1 VLTAFV
7 NHIRVHQLFHPTQK
21 VLLGV
26 SGGVDS
32 MVMAELFKRSG
43 FNFAI
48 AHCNFSLR
56 GSESDD
62 DEEHVK
68 KYSMEN
74 EILFFSRR
82 FNVTEYSQQNRISIQ
97 MAARE
102 LRIQWFEALLK
113 EHNFDFYATA
123 HHQDDQIETF
133 FINLLRGTGI
143 SGIRGMP
150 HKQGN
155 LIHPMLFLGRKE
167 INDFAKKNRL
177 QYREDSSNQ
186 KTDYLRNKIRHK
198 ILPAFE
204 AAGLD
209 FKYRMVNNM
218 QHFRSVEALYRIQ
231 INNLIQKVLRDEGD
245 MKFVNIEALNQI
257 PEKIT
262 VLFEIIRPYGFG
274 YSDAFEISNHFYAQ
288 PGKKFLSSTHRIIKD
303 RDYLII
309 EPQLED
315 RLKHF
320 YLIFEEDQGID
331 FPVTLSFQYFDSS
344 DGYSLPDNPIHA
356 ILDAALLKF
365 PLVLRKWNKGDFFYP
380 LGMVNRKLLS
390 DFFID
395 QKLSIA
401 HKEKVWILTS
411 GNDVVWVVGYRI
423 DDRFKVTAETS
434 RIIEFRLETQLK

>member
-1 VLTAFV
+1 
-7 NHIRVHQLFHPTQK
+7 
-21 VLLGV
+21 
-26 SGGVDS
+26 
-32 MVMAELFKRSG
+32 MVMAELFHQSG

-56 GSESDD
+56 GSESDE
-62 DEEHVK
+62 DEALVE
-68 KYSMEN
+68 KYAMEN
-74 EILFFSRR
+74 HIQFFARR
-82 FNVTEYSQQNRISIQ
+82 FDVRDHSSQHKISIQ

-102 LRIQWFEALLK
+102 LRIQWFELLIK

-123 HHQDDQIETF
+123 HHMDDQVETF

-143 SGIRGMP
+143 SGIRGMLP
-150 HKQGN
+150 KQGR
-155 LIHPMLFLGRKE
+155 LIHPLLFLGRKE

-186 KTDYLRNKIRHK
+186 KTDYLRNKIRHI

-209 FKYRMVNNM
+209 FKDRMVNNM
-218 QHFRSVEALYRIQ
+218 QHFRAVEALYRLQ
-231 INNLIQKVLRDEGD
+231 IKNLIEKVLRDEGD
-245 MKFVNIEALNQI
+245 MKFVDIEALNQI

-288 PGKKFLSSTHRIIKD
+288 PGKKFLSSSHRIIKD

-315 RLKHF
+315 DTKHC
-320 YLIFEEDQGID
+320 YLIFEEDQIID
-331 FPVTLSFQYFDSS
+331 IPVALRFQCFDRL
-344 DGYSLPDNPIHA
+344 DNYRLPNNPLFA
-356 ILDAALLKF
+356 ALDAGLLKF
-365 PLVLRKWNKGDFFYP
+365 PLVLRKWNEGDFFYP

-395 QKLSIA
+395 EKLSISQ
-401 HKEKVWILTS
+401 KEKSWILTS
-411 GNDVVWVVGYRI
+411 GNDVVWVVGHRI
-423 DDRFKVTAETS
+423 DNRYKVTSGTT
-434 RIIEFRLETQLK
+434 RIMEVRQEKQL